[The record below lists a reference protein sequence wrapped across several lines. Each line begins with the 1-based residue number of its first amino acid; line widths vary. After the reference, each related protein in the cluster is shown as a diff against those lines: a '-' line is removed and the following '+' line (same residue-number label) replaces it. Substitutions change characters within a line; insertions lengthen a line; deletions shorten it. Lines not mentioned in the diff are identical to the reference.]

1 MFFDQKYFDEML
13 KELIEQER
21 HCEPEIEALGKLESA
36 VEGLGAVISKSGV
49 SEVTIKEAIGKYPVV
64 VIGLAIIQAIQSNA
78 SQEKYIRLEQMK
90 LQDRQAAALERIGE
104 RLGSIDA
111 TLETALEKD
120 NDAIN
125 AHDVAI
131 TLCSGL
137 DKAAGDISH
146 NLYTV
151 SKDIYT
157 LHSRIE
163 NLVIEMREKKK

>member
-36 VEGLGAVISKSGV
+36 VEGLDAVNSKSGV
-49 SEVTIKEAIGKYPVV
+49 SEVTIKEAIEKHPVAV
-64 VIGLAIIQAIQSNA
+64 MGLAIIEAIQSNA
-78 SQEKYIRLEQMK
+78 SQERYIRLEQMK
-90 LQDRQAAALERIGE
+90 LQAHQTALIELLAE
-104 RLGSIDA
+104 RLGDIDT
-111 TLETALEKD
+111 TLETTLE
-120 NDAIN
+120 NNSDAIN

-163 NLVIEMREKKK
+163 SLVIEMRKKKK